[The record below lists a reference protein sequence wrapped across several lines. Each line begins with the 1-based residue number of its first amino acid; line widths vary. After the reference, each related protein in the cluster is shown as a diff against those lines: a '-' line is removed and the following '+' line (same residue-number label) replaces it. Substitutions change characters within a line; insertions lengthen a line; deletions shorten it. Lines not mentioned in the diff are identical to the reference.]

1 MYYMSGY
8 MYVCIKVSVKR
19 VTGCEQRRSVP
30 RGSGGHGAA
39 GNAGAQLLQPLLSC
53 VAVQGRTSSL
63 AGALHR

>member
-1 MYYMSGY
+1 MYNI
-8 MYVCIKVSVKR
+8 CTFKDSVKR

-30 RGSGGHGAA
+30 WGSGGHGAA

-53 VAVQGRTSSL
+53 VAVQGRTPSL